1 LSAAMLL
8 VRRSAARAHLVLR
21 RLQPRRFDS
30 HTATHGDHA
39 HPPMESVNES
49 FGPGFYI
56 SLATLTTGFVLY
68 RLTQST
74 EKSASHTWISS
85 LIDKWTPSERIWEE
99 RNAIRTA
106 AMEKAAE
113 DRHLFLGAR
122 PNDTIDLLSQ
132 EIFNTGSP
140 FNVPAGSTADLSAV
154 AAHYHRRNREVEERR
169 IARMKYGQ
177 VVSLYD

>member
-1 LSAAMLL
+1 MFLA
-8 VRRSAARAHLVLR
+8 RRSAARAPPVLR

-30 HTATHGDHA
+30 HTATHGDH
-39 HPPMESVNES
+39 HPPMEPVNES

-56 SLATLTTGFVLY
+56 SLATLTTGFILY

-74 EKSASHTWISS
+74 EMSGSHSWISS
-85 LIDKWTPSERIWEE
+85 LIEKWTPSERIWEE

-132 EIFNTGSP
+132 EVFNTGSP

-154 AAHYHRRNREVEERR
+154 AAHYHRRNREMEERR
-169 IARMKYGQ
+169 ISRMKDGQ